1 MRIGLFGGTFNP
13 IHQGHLRAARE
24 VREGFP
30 LDEICLIP
38 SAIPPHKASD
48 DVADAKDR
56 FEMTR
61 MAVSDC
67 PGLSV
72 SDVELRRSGLSY
84 TIDTIHHFKKTLPAH
99 TETYLI
105 LGLDTFFEITSWKS
119 YETLFGLIP
128 FIVMIRPGIGEA
140 DARTQRRVEDF
151 LLSGI
156 SEEYRFSDLHSCY
169 VHREKP
175 TVWLFDADF
184 MNISST
190 RIRKRI
196 QQGQS
201 VRHLVPEKIET
212 FIQTKG
218 LFL

>member
-1 MRIGLFGGTFNP
+1 
-13 IHQGHLRAARE
+13 
-24 VREGFP
+24 
-30 LDEICLIP
+30 
-38 SAIPPHKASD
+38 
-48 DVADAKDR
+48 
-56 FEMTR
+56 
-61 MAVSDC
+61 
-67 PGLSV
+67 
-72 SDVELRRSGLSY
+72 
-84 TIDTIHHFKKTLPAH
+84 HFKETLPAH
-99 TETYLI
+99 TEIYLI

-119 YETLFGLIP
+119 HEALFGLTP
-128 FIVMIRPGIGEA
+128 FIVMVRPGIGEEGA
-140 DARTQRRVEDF
+140 DFQEIQHRVEGF
-151 LLSGI
+151 LRSGI
-156 SEEYRFSDLHSCY
+156 SDGYQFSDLRSCY
-169 VHREKP
+169 VHQEKS